1 LLGWLIFQARLD
13 WNFGIIVPNGAR
25 GISMRSALAKVAL
38 LALLPALGW
47 QQPNSA
53 SSNSVGKCAISG
65 TVTDAESGQQ
75 LRGAKVDI
83 EGPGVGLMG
92 GVTDDGG
99 RFEINNIPPGHYE
112 MWASRPGYISMQ
124 YGQRAFDN
132 PSRPLTLAAGQDI
145 TDISFHL
152 FREAVITGHVYD
164 ENGVPIQGAGV
175 QAQRY
180 GYMNGERKLQTV
192 GNAQTDDRGE
202 FRLYDLTP
210 GRYYISAFPGNQA
223 PAKNTSYSPT
233 YYPGVADPSTASP
246 ITVRP
251 GDEFPGVD
259 FSIQTVTAF
268 HVTGRVTGIPSGPP
282 VAHIYVSL
290 VSNQKGVQWFGAGG
304 GGANVRDAQGDFDIP
319 NVRPGSYNLSAGF
332 NDQGKQYQAQ
342 QAIQISDSDVNG
354 VVLALVPTATIH
366 GRVDEGGSVDLSNL
380 NIDVVPPGGLLPIR
394 DPNPVNSDGT
404 FVIKDVSDGSY
415 NIQLS
420 GLPPNA
426 YLKWATLD
434 GQDVLESGFT
444 LANGQVPGSMLDLE
458 VSSNGGRISGV
469 VMLDGKPFSD
479 ARVTLAPA
487 DESELSEPP
496 WLWFKDGATDQN
508 GNFLIQGIRP
518 AKYLAFAWQDI
529 EPGEDRDPAFLTR
542 FLDRGYEVQVSEN
555 SVQTLQLK
563 AIPVSETL
571 PAGKK

>member
-1 LLGWLIFQARLD
+1 
-13 WNFGIIVPNGAR
+13 
-25 GISMRSALAKVAL
+25 MRYALATVAL
-38 LALLPALGW
+38 LAFLPTVGW
-47 QQPNSA
+47 QRPTSA
-53 SSNSVGKCAISG
+53 SSNSIGKCSISG
-65 TVTDAESGQQ
+65 TVTDAGNGQP
-75 LRGAKVDI
+75 LGGAKVDI

-92 GVTDDGG
+92 GVTDEGG

-112 MWASRPGYISMQ
+112 MWASHPGYISMR
-124 YGQRAFDN
+124 YGQRTFDN
-132 PSRPLTLAAGQDI
+132 PSRTLTLAAGQDI

-180 GYMNGERKLQTV
+180 GYVKGKRQLQTV
-192 GNAQTDDRGE
+192 DNAQTDDRGE

-210 GRYYISAFPGNQA
+210 GKYYISASYGNQA

-233 YYPGVADPSTASP
+233 YYPGVVDPSTASP
-246 ITVRP
+246 ITLRP

-259 FSIQTVTAF
+259 FSLQTVTAF
-268 HVTGRVTGIPSGPP
+268 HVRGRVTGIPSGHP
-282 VAHIYVSL
+282 VPHIYVSL
-290 VSNQKGVQWFGAGG
+290 VSNEKVMPWWLSGF
-304 GGANVRDAQGDFDIP
+304 GANVSDAQGDFDIP
-319 NVRPGSYNLSAGF
+319 NVRPGSYNLSAGL

-342 QAIQISDSDVNG
+342 QAIQISDSDVKG

-366 GRVDEGGSVDLSNL
+366 GRVHAGGSVDLSNL
-380 NIDVVPPGGLLPIR
+380 NIDVVPPGGLRPIR

-415 NIQLS
+415 AIQLS

-426 YLKWATLD
+426 YLKRATLD
-434 GQDVLESGFT
+434 GHDVLESRFT
-444 LANGQVPGSMLDLE
+444 VANGQAPGSMLDL
-458 VSSNGGRISGV
+458 VISSNGGRISGV

-487 DESELSEPP
+487 DDSKLSEAP
-496 WLWFKDGATDQN
+496 WLWFKDAATDQK

-518 AKYLAFAWQDI
+518 GKYRVFAWQDI
-529 EPGEDRDPAFLTR
+529 QPGQDRDPDFLKR
-542 FLDRGYEVQVSEN
+542 FQDRGYEVQVSEN
-555 SVQTLQLK
+555 SVQALRLN
-563 AIPVSETL
+563 AIPASETQ